1 MKLGILGTGDVG
13 TNLASKFA
21 ELGHDVM
28 LGSRSA
34 EKAKGLA
41 KKIGPRVSGGTFAD
55 AASFGEVVFN
65 CTSGSGSLE
74 ALRSAGAKNLN
85 GKVLVDVANPL
96 KFTNDQMTLTVANT
110 DSLGE
115 QIQRAF
121 PAAKVV
127 KALNTMNYRV
137 QTNPKIV
144 RGDSDAF
151 ICGDDAGAKAEVTK
165 ILGWFGWKSIIDLG
179 GIDRARGMEAILLIW
194 FALSKKYNFEPLNFR
209 VVK

>member
-13 TNLASKFA
+13 TNLASKFT

-41 KKIGPRVSGGTFAD
+41 KTMGPRASGGTFAD

-65 CTSGSGSLE
+65 CTSGSSSLD
-74 ALRSAGAKNLN
+74 ALKSAGAKNLSN
-85 GKVLVDVANPL
+85 KVLVDVANPL
-96 KFTNDQMTLTVANT
+96 NFANNQMTLTVANT

-137 QTNPKIV
+137 QTNPTIV
-144 RGDSDAF
+144 HGDSDVF
-151 ICGDDAGAKAEVTK
+151 ICGNDAKAKAKVTE
-165 ILGWFGWKSIIDLG
+165 ILGWLGWKSVMDLG

-194 FALSKKYNFEPLNFR
+194 FAISQKYNFQPLNFR
-209 VVK
+209 IVK

>member
-21 ELGHDVM
+21 ELGHEVM

-34 EKAKGLA
+34 EKAKGVA
-41 KKIGPRVSGGTFAD
+41 KKVGPEVSGGTFAD

-65 CTSGSGSLE
+65 CTSGSGSLD
-74 ALRSAGAKNLN
+74 ALKSAGAKSLSN
-85 GKVLVDVANPL
+85 KVLVDVANPL
-96 KFTNDQMTLTVANT
+96 KFTNNQMTLTVANT

-115 QIQRAF
+115 QIQRTF

-137 QTNPKIV
+137 QTNPTILD
-144 RGDSDAF
+144 GDSDAF
-151 ICGDDAGAKAEVTK
+151 ICGNDAEAKAEVTK
-165 ILGWFGWKSIIDLG
+165 ILGWLGWKSVIDLG
-179 GIDRARGMEAILLIW
+179 GIDSARGMEAILLIW
-194 FALSKKYNFEPLNFR
+194 FAISKKYNFQPLNFR
-209 VVK
+209 IVK

>member
-1 MKLGILGTGDVG
+1 MKIGVLGTGDVG
-13 TNLASKFA
+13 TNLASKLT
-21 ELGHDVM
+21 ELGHEVM

-34 EKAKGLA
+34 EKARGLVKKMGA
-41 KKIGPRVSGGTFAD
+41 KASGGTFAD
-55 AASFGEVVFN
+55 AASFAEVVFN
-65 CTSGSGSLE
+65 CISGSGSLD

-96 KFTNDQMTLTVANT
+96 SFANNQLTLTVANT

-127 KALNTMNYRV
+127 KALNTMNFRV
-137 QTNPKIV
+137 QTDPGIV
-144 RGDSDAF
+144 HGDSDAF
-151 ICGDDAGAKAEVTK
+151 ICGNDPGAKAKVAE

-179 GIDRARGMEAILLIW
+179 GIDRSRGMEATLLIW
-194 FALSKKYNFEPLNFR
+194 FAISTKYNFAPLNIMI
-209 VVK
+209 VK

>member
-1 MKLGILGTGDVG
+1 MRIGVLGTGQVG

-21 ELGHDVM
+21 QLGHEVM

-34 EKAKGLA
+34 EKARGLVEN
-41 KKIGPRVSGGTFAD
+41 IGPKASGGTFAD

-65 CTSGSGSLE
+65 CTVGSGSLE
-74 ALRSAGAKNLN
+74 ALRSAGERNLN
-85 GKVLVDVANPL
+85 GKVLVDVSNPL
-96 KFTNDQMTLTVANT
+96 DFAGNQLTLTVVNT

-137 QTNPKIV
+137 QTDPKIV
-144 RGDSDAF
+144 HGESDVF
-151 ICGDDAGAKAEVTK
+151 ICGNDAEAKSKVTE
-165 ILGWFGWKSIIDLG
+165 ILSWFGWKSVIDLG
-179 GIDRARGMEAILLIW
+179 GIDRSRGMEAMLLIW
-194 FALSKKYNFEPLNFR
+194 FNIYQKYNRAPLNFKI
-209 VVK
+209 VK

>member
-1 MKLGILGTGDVG
+1 MKIGVLGTGDVG

-21 ELGHDVM
+21 ELGHEVI

-34 EKAKGLA
+34 EKAKGLVR
-41 KKIGPRVSGGTFAD
+41 KMGPKASGGTFAD
-55 AASFGEVVFN
+55 AASFGEVIFN

-74 ALRSAGAKNLN
+74 ALKSAGAKDLN

-96 KFTNDQMTLTVANT
+96 SFAKGQLSLTVANT

-127 KALNTMNYRV
+127 KALNTMNFRV

-144 RGDSDAF
+144 HGESDAF
-151 ICGDDAGAKAEVTK
+151 ICGNDQGAKAKVTG
-165 ILGWFGWKSIIDLG
+165 ILGWFGWKSVIDLG

-194 FALSKKYNFEPLNFR
+194 FALSQKYNFEPLNFR
-209 VVK
+209 IVK

>member
-1 MKLGILGTGDVG
+1 MKMGVLGTGDVG
-13 TNLASKFA
+13 TNLASKFTG
-21 ELGHDVM
+21 LGHEVM

-34 EKAKGLA
+34 EKAKGLV
-41 KKIGPRVSGGTFAD
+41 KKMGPKASGGTFAE

-65 CTSGSGSLE
+65 CTSGSGSIE

-85 GKVLVDVANPL
+85 GKVLIDVANPL
-96 KFTNDQMTLTVANT
+96 SFANNQLALTVANT

-127 KALNTMNYRV
+127 KALNTMNFRV
-137 QTNPKIV
+137 QTNPKLV
-144 RGDSDAF
+144 HGDSDAF
-151 ICGDDAGAKAEVTK
+151 ICGNDQGAKAKVTE
-165 ILGWFGWKSIIDLG
+165 ILGWLGWKSVIDLG

-194 FALSKKYNFEPLNFR
+194 FALSQKYNFEPLNFR